1 MEKEK
6 NYTIKG
12 IPGDDYRELRI
23 EAAKAGISVNRLIL
37 LIIRD
42 FVWNVRRGGILE
54 KKVN

>member
-1 MEKEK
+1 VEKEK

-23 EAAKAGISVNRLIL
+23 EAAKAGISVNKLIL
-37 LIIRD
+37 LIIRE
-42 FVWNVRRGGILE
+42 FVGNVRGGGIMG

>member
-23 EAAKAGISVNRLIL
+23 EAAKAGISVNKLIL

>member
-23 EAAKAGISVNRLIL
+23 EAAKAGISVNKLIL

-42 FVWNVRRGGILE
+42 FVGNRRGGILE